1 MPVEKSLGIGKYHI
15 VPILTDNY
23 IPLRVKGIAEEEA
36 RQQAQ
41 EHTWTPLALRQQEM
55 KTGQ

>member
-1 MPVEKSLGIGKYHI
+1 MPVEKSLGIGKCHI

-23 IPLRVKGIAEEEA
+23 IPLRVKDIAEEA

-41 EHTWTPLALRQQEM
+41 EHTWTPLALRRQEM
-55 KTGQ
+55 KTGR